1 MKSIFLLAC
10 VLLFLLALSHPTT
23 IDDLERELLLEKIQ
37 LLKTKLALL
46 EQLKEDSPEMI
57 SHNDDEETIKAM
69 ELFSDQD
76 ERAIAFEEE
85 QVREIYE
92 VRRQKV
98 LVE

>member
-1 MKSIFLLAC
+1 MKSIFLLSC
-10 VLLFLLALSHPTT
+10 VLSFLIALSHPTT

-46 EQLKEDSPEMI
+46 EQVKEGSPDMI
-57 SHNDDEETIKAM
+57 SHNDVEETTKAL
-69 ELFSDQD
+69 ELFSYQD

-92 VRRQKV
+92 VRR
-98 LVE
+98 